1 VNRFTAGRS
10 PSFFLSLCLILFWIP
25 ATSATEA
32 PPAPAISAE
41 AWLLVDH
48 DSGRVLAEHNA
59 DKPLAPASLSKL
71 MTAYLLFE
79 KLKSGKLRLDEKISV
94 NETALNAKGARL
106 FLRPGEAAAV
116 EDMLKGMIALS
127 ANDATVLL
135 AEHVSGSEKNFVAEM
150 NAKARAF
157 GMNHTVFANATGH
170 DADDQYVTARDL
182 SRLASV
188 LIRDFPDY
196 YKWFALKEF
205 TYRQIKQ
212 HNHNALLW
220 RDTSIDGL
228 KTGQTRS
235 AGYGLIASGMREH
248 MRLIAIVLGAKNEN
262 ARVEA
267 GQKLIDYGFR
277 HFETRLLYAT
287 HSPATRVRVWLG
299 DTRALPVGVPQN
311 LYLTLPRGAHEKL
324 RARLTVPD
332 RVVAPVSLG
341 QKVGL
346 LTLDL
351 DQQPIAEYPLVALQE
366 VGPGNLLQRSLD
378 NIQLWLQ

>member
-1 VNRFTAGRS
+1 MNRFAAGK
-10 PSFFLSLCLILFWIP
+10 PVSFFLFFCLFLLRIP
-25 ATSATEA
+25 FAFAAET
-32 PPAPAISAE
+32 PPAPVISAE

-48 DSGRVLAEHNA
+48 DSDRVLAEHNA

-79 KLKSGKLRLDEKISV
+79 KLSSGKLRLEESIAAS
-94 NETALNAKGARL
+94 EAALKAKGARL
-106 FLRPGEAAAV
+106 FLRPGEPATV
-116 EDMLKGMIALS
+116 EDLLKGMIALS
-127 ANDATVLL
+127 ANDAAVLL

-150 NAKARAF
+150 NAKAQAL
-157 GMNHTVFANATGH
+157 GMKHTHFANATGH
-170 DADDQYVTARDL
+170 DAEGQHATARDL
-182 SRLASV
+182 GRLASA

-196 YKWFALKEF
+196 YRWFALKEF

-212 HNHNALLW
+212 YNHNALLW

-228 KTGQTRS
+228 KTGQTRA
-235 AGYGLIASGMREH
+235 AGYGLIASGLREH
-248 MRLIAIVLGAKNEN
+248 MRLITIVLGAKTEN

-287 HSPATRVRVWLG
+287 SSPATRVRVWLG
-299 DTRALPVGVPQN
+299 DTRALPIGVPQN
-311 LYLTLPRGAHEKL
+311 LYLTLPRGTHEKL
-324 RARLTVPD
+324 RARLTLPE

-341 QKVGL
+341 QKVGSL
-346 LTLDL
+346 ALDL
-351 DQQPIAEYPLVALQE
+351 DQQHIAEYPLVALKE
-366 VGPGNLLQRSLD
+366 VGPGNLFQRSLD

>member
-1 VNRFTAGRS
+1 MAGLCA
-10 PSFFLSLCLILFWIP
+10 PFFLILCLLPLRIP
-25 ATSATEA
+25 YAFATET
-32 PPAPAISAE
+32 PPAPVVSAE

-48 DSGRVLAEHNA
+48 DSGRVLVEHNA

-79 KLKSGKLRLDEKISV
+79 RLKSGKLRLDEQITVS
-94 NETALNAKGARL
+94 ETALNAKGARL
-106 FLRPGEAAAV
+106 FLRPGETALA
-116 EDMLKGMIALS
+116 EDLLKGMIALS

-157 GMNHTVFANATGH
+157 GMNHTVFANVTGH
-170 DADDQYVTARDL
+170 DTDGQYVTARDL
-182 SRLASV
+182 SRLASA

-212 HNHNALLW
+212 YNHNALLW

-248 MRLIAIVLGAKNEN
+248 MRLVAIVLGAKNEN

-287 HSPATRVRVWLG
+287 NSPATRVRVWLG
-299 DTRALPVGVPQN
+299 DTRALPIGVPQN
-311 LYLTLPRGAHEKL
+311 LYLTLPRGTHEKL
-324 RARLTVPD
+324 RARLTVLD

-341 QKVGL
+341 QKIGSL
-346 LTLDL
+346 ALDL
-351 DQQPIAEYPLVALQE
+351 DQQPIAEYPLVALKE
-366 VGPGNLLQRSLD
+366 VGSGNLFQRSLD

>member
-1 VNRFTAGRS
+1 VGKS
-10 PSFFLSLCLILFWIP
+10 VSFFLSACLFLFRIS
-25 ATSATEA
+25 SAFAAEI
-32 PPAPAISAE
+32 PPAPVVNAE

-79 KLKSGKLRLDEKISV
+79 KLKNGKLHLDEKI
-94 NETALNAKGARL
+94 TASEPALGAKGARL
-106 FLRPGEAAAV
+106 FLRPGEATTV
-116 EDMLKGMIALS
+116 EDLLKGMIALS

-135 AEHVSGSEKNFVAEM
+135 AEHVSGSEKNFVSEM
-150 NAKARAF
+150 NVKARTL
-157 GMNHTVFANATGH
+157 GMNHTQFANATGH
-170 DADDQYVTARDL
+170 DAEEQYATAHDL
-182 SRLASV
+182 SRLASA

-212 HNHNALLW
+212 YNHNALLW
-220 RDTSIDGL
+220 RDTSVDGL
-228 KTGQTRS
+228 KTGQTRA
-235 AGYGLIASGMREH
+235 AGYGLVASGMREH
-248 MRLIAIVLGAKNEN
+248 MRLIATVLGAKNEN

-277 HFETRLLYAT
+277 HFETRLLYAAD
-287 HSPATRVRVWLG
+287 SPATHVRVWLG

-311 LYLTLPRGAHEKL
+311 LYLTLPRGTHEKL
-324 RARLTVPD
+324 RARLTIPD

-341 QKVGL
+341 QKVGSL
-346 LTLDL
+346 ALDL
-351 DQQPIAEYPLVALQE
+351 DQQPIAEYPLVAHKE
-366 VGPGNLLQRSLD
+366 VGPGNLFRRSLD

>member
-1 VNRFTAGRS
+1 MPYAF
-10 PSFFLSLCLILFWIP
+10 
-25 ATSATEA
+25 ATETPLA
-32 PPAPAISAE
+32 PVVNAE
-41 AWLLVDH
+41 AWLLLDH

-79 KLKSGKLRLDEKISV
+79 KLKNGKLRLDEKITIS
-94 NETALNAKGARL
+94 EAALNAKGARL
-106 FLRPGEAAAV
+106 FLRPGEAAVV
-116 EDMLKGMIALS
+116 EDLLKGMIALS

-135 AEHVSGSEKNFVAEM
+135 AEHVSGSEKNFVSGM
-150 NAKARAF
+150 NAKALAL
-157 GMNHTVFANATGH
+157 GMNHTVFANVTGH
-170 DADDQYVTARDL
+170 DAQGQYTTVRDL
-182 SRLASV
+182 SLLASA
-188 LIRDFPDY
+188 LIRDYPDY

-212 HNHNALLW
+212 YNHNALLW

-228 KTGQTRS
+228 KTGQTRA
-235 AGYGLIASGMREH
+235 AGYGLIASGVREH

-287 HSPATRVRVWLG
+287 NSPATRVRVWLG
-299 DTRALPVGVPQN
+299 DTRALPIGVPQN
-311 LYLTLPRGAHEKL
+311 LYLTLPRGTHEKL
-324 RARLTVPD
+324 RARLTVLD

-341 QKVGL
+341 QKIGSL
-346 LTLDL
+346 ALDL
-351 DQQPIAEYPLVALQE
+351 DQQPIAEYPLVALKE
-366 VGPGNLLQRSLD
+366 VGPGNLFQRSLD

>member
-1 VNRFTAGRS
+1 MNRFAVEKTV
-10 PSFFLSLCLILFWIP
+10 SFFLPVCLFLFQIP
-25 ATSATEA
+25 SAFAAEA
-32 PPAPAISAE
+32 PPAPAVNAE

-48 DSGRVLAEHNA
+48 DSGRVLIEHNA

-79 KLKSGKLRLDEKISV
+79 KLKSGKLRLDEKITV

-106 FLRPGEAAAV
+106 FLRPGEAALA
-116 EDMLKGMIALS
+116 EDLLKGMIALS

-157 GMNHTVFANATGH
+157 GMNHTVFANATGR
-170 DADDQYVTARDL
+170 DAADQYVTARDL

-212 HNHNALLW
+212 YNHNALLW

-235 AGYGLIASGMREH
+235 AGYGLIASGRREH

-287 HSPATRVRVWLG
+287 HSPATRLRVWLG

-351 DQQPIAEYPLVALQE
+351 DQQPVAEYPLVALKE